1 MRKDDRKIY
10 REMIEERQKSGMENR
25 DDLVSVIIPVYNAEK
40 YLDRCVESIV
50 KQTYKNLEIILID
63 DGSRDSSGSK
73 IDGWA
78 EKDHRITVV
87 HKQNTGV
94 SDTRN
99 IGIDRATGTYL
110 TFIDSDDY
118 IEEDYVAVLHKN
130 IVEQNAD
137 IVACNFEAVY
147 EEGIEERSYSLIPED
162 KVIEECVRLFED
174 SIQCRIYTYLVWGK
188 LYKKAALQG
197 IRFKKQAYSEDA
209 LFIREVFT
217 KSPKVS
223 LITYKGYYYYI
234 NSSCV
239 TNDKSRRFEKS
250 FGDLN
255 MLWNT
260 WIMCRQ
266 MNLDLP
272 YNTLEQM
279 ILRTL
284 KGIIGKS
291 LKEVRTLTKEECR
304 LMKDIT
310 GKFNEFENKG
320 RHFWYLRPLGGV
332 VRLLSKIKKDSA
344 ANKKKIGIVTIYDLG
359 NYGNRLQN
367 YATVRYLSNMGY
379 DAETLIINQNSM
391 KQMAKKAAGFL
402 KIRKKPSKH
411 WNLQQESKEHVEGL
425 SPSERNRYKL
435 FKEFSYRY
443 TNPAKVHYWK
453 EFPWGLRNKYDYFI
467 SGSDQVWNPLIGQG
481 VDWEF
486 LSFSKKEKN
495 ISWSASFGISEI
507 PEVHRQ
513 KFKNYLMNIR
523 NISVRED
530 TAVSIVHEL
539 TGKKAELLIDPT
551 MMITS
556 DEWRGLAKSPEIKVP
571 RKYVLAFFLGGQDEQ
586 RREQIRALADKNQC
600 EVINL
605 MDEACALLY
614 KTGPAQFIYLIE
626 HADLICTDSFHACVF
641 SILLDKPFYAFNR
654 MGHGESMS
662 SRISSLLSK
671 FELTDRMFNVE
682 NIEKNDFGHNY
693 EHVYKILEEERKKT
707 HDFLVKS
714 FGQR

>member
-1 MRKDDRKIY
+1 M
-10 REMIEERQKSGMENR
+10 EERQKSGMENKE
-25 DDLVSVIIPVYNAEK
+25 DLVSVIIPVYNAEK

-50 KQTYKNLEIILID
+50 QQTYKNLEIILID

-73 IDGWA
+73 IDRWM
-78 EKDHRITVV
+78 EKDHRITAV

-99 IGIDRATGTYL
+99 TGIDRAKGVYL

-118 IEEDYVAVLHKN
+118 VEEDYIDVLHKN
-130 IVEQNAD
+130 LVEQDAD
-137 IVACNFEAVY
+137 IAACNFEAVY
-147 EEGIEERSYSLIPED
+147 EEGTEKRSYSLISED
-162 KVIEECVRLFED
+162 KVIEERVQLFED
-174 SIQCRIYTYLVWGK
+174 SICCKIYTYLVWGK
-188 LYKKAALQG
+188 LYKKTALQG
-197 IRFKKQAYSEDA
+197 IKFKRQAYSEDA

-234 NSSCV
+234 NNSCV
-239 TNDKSRRFEKS
+239 TSDKSRRFEKAL
-250 FGDLN
+250 GDLN

-266 MNLDLP
+266 MNLVLP
-272 YNTLEQM
+272 YDTLEQM
-279 ILRTL
+279 ILRAL

-291 LKEVRTLTKEECR
+291 LKEARTLTKEECR
-304 LMKDIT
+304 LVKKIT

-320 RHFWYLRPLGGV
+320 RHYWYLRPLAGV

-379 DAETLIINQNSM
+379 DAETLIINQDSI
-391 KQMAKKAAGFL
+391 KQTARKAAGFL

-411 WNLQQESKEHVEGL
+411 WNLQQESKEYVRAL
-425 SPSERNRYKL
+425 SPSEKKRYKL
-435 FKEFSYRY
+435 FKEFSYQY
-443 TNPAKVHYWK
+443 TNPVKVSYWK
-453 EFPWGLRNKYDYFI
+453 EFPWRLRNKYDYFV
-467 SGSDQVWNPLIGQG
+467 SGSDQVWNPLIGQA

-486 LSFSKKEKN
+486 LSFSRKEKN

-507 PEVHRQ
+507 PDIHKE
-513 KFKNYLMNIR
+513 KFRHYLMNIG

-530 TAVSIVHEL
+530 TAADIVYEL

-556 DEWRGLAKSPEIKVP
+556 DEWRGLAAPSEIEIP
-571 RKYVLAFFLGGQDEQ
+571 SKYVLAFFLGGQDEQ
-586 RREQIRALADKNQC
+586 RRDQIRALADENQC

-605 MDEACALLY
+605 MDEVCALLY
-614 KTGPAQFIYLIE
+614 QTGPAQFLYLIE

-654 MGHGESMS
+654 MGHGENMS
-662 SRISSLLSK
+662 SRINSLLSK

-682 NIEKNDFGHNY
+682 NIEKNGFGHDY
-693 EHVYKILEEERKKT
+693 GHVYKILKEERKKT

-714 FGQR
+714 FAQR